1 MNRGVLVDCPLA
13 GWSVE
18 NEPRIRKDYSE
29 IHRVNESNVLADDSP
44 DSELASFCLE
54 RGYDLMTS
62 DKKAYAPMLKKRDVR
77 FVQIYEYDMNK
88 QSNQQIYIIKPIT
101 S

>member
-1 MNRGVLVDCPLA
+1 MNRGVLIDYPLI

-18 NEPRIRKDYSE
+18 NELQIRKDYSA

-44 DSELASFCLE
+44 DSELASFCLK

-62 DKKAYAPMLKKRDVR
+62 DKKAYVHMLKKRDVR
-77 FVQIYEYDMNK
+77 FVQIYEYDMDK
-88 QSNQQIYIIKPIT
+88 QSNQQIYIIKPVT